1 VSVLESPAQILRR
14 HGLRA
19 KHSWGQ
25 NFLGDERALERIAAA
40 AELKPGE
47 PVVEIGPGL
56 GHLTRFLL
64 ATGAQVTAVERDR
77 DMASVLRQEIV
88 HERLR
93 VLEANAVQVDFAEVA
108 GAHRVAIVGNIPYHL
123 TSPILFRVLEQRSK
137 ISRVVLTI
145 QKEVADRL
153 AAEPGSRDYG
163 LLTVVLA
170 LYFEVRAL
178 CDLPAALFHP
188 PPKVDSAVLRLC
200 TREKPLVE
208 IDSEV
213 RFLRLVKAGFA
224 HRRKTLF
231 NSLKSDKGL
240 ASAEQLQAA
249 LDRAGIDGI
258 RRAETLHVTEFA
270 ALERA
275 LTATTRGDPPLAS

>member
-1 VSVLESPAQILRR
+1 MLESPAQILRR

>member
-1 VSVLESPAQILRR
+1 MADSPAQILRR
-14 HGLRA
+14 HGLRP
-19 KHSWGQ
+19 KLSWGQ
-25 NFLGDERALERIAAA
+25 NFLGDEHALERIASA

-64 ATGAQVTAVERDR
+64 ATGAEVTAVERDR
-77 DMASVLRQEIV
+77 DMARVLRREIAD
-88 HERLR
+88 ERLR
-93 VLEANAVQVDFAEVA
+93 VLEANAVQVDFAEA
-108 GAHRVAIVGNIPYHL
+108 AAADRVALVGNLPYHL
-123 TSPILFRVLEQRSK
+123 TSPILFRVLEQRAR

-153 AAEPGSRDYG
+153 SAEPGSRVYG

-178 CDLPAALFHP
+178 FDLPAALFHP
-188 PPKVDSAVLRLC
+188 PPKVDSTVVRLW
-200 TREKPLVE
+200 TRAAPLVE
-208 IDSEV
+208 VDSEV
-213 RFLRLVKAGFA
+213 RFLRLVKAAFA
-224 HRRKTLF
+224 QRRKTLF
-231 NSLKSDKGL
+231 NSLKSDRGL
-240 ASAEQLQAA
+240 ADSAQFEAA
-249 LDRAGIDGI
+249 LSRAGIDST

-275 LTATTRGDPPLAS
+275 LAATLRGDPPLAS